1 MSEREAPSQVTT
13 RRGRLMRGQVLVRP
27 WGSRIR
33 QSIAAG
39 SLGAWPGLYVWIFGV
54 RSAFVFLVIAVVTLG
69 AVWRF
74 ARARVALD
82 STGMLR
88 VSGFWRDRE
97 FDARRVEVSAGEAL
111 TLVSFMPAVCL
122 AVSVAGRDFV
132 FPTISSMSDDQVARW
147 IASIEAAIESLD
159 GAPR

>member
-1 MSEREAPSQVTT
+1 VAV
-13 RRGRLMRGQVLVRP
+13 
-27 WGSRIR
+27 
-33 QSIAAG
+33 G
-39 SLGAWPGLYVWIFGV
+39 SLGGLVGLFVWIFGV

-82 STGMLR
+82 STGILR

-97 FDARRVEVSAGEAL
+97 FDARWVEVSAGEAP

-122 AVSVAGRDFV
+122 VVSVDGRDFV
-132 FPTISSMSDDQVARW
+132 FPTVSSMSDDQVARW
-147 IASIEAAIESLD
+147 VASIEAAIESLE
-159 GAPR
+159 GSPR

>member
-1 MSEREAPSQVTT
+1 MTET
-13 RRGRLMRGQVLVRP
+13 LVRP

-33 QSIAAG
+33 QSVAVGA
-39 SLGAWPGLYVWIFGV
+39 LGGLVGLFVWIFGV
-54 RSAFVFLVIAVVTLG
+54 RSALVFLVIAVVTFG

-74 ARARVALD
+74 ARARVALHGA
-82 STGMLR
+82 GMLR

-122 AVSVAGRDFV
+122 AVSVDGRDFV

-147 IASIEAAIESLD
+147 IASIEAAIESLE
-159 GAPR
+159 GSRR

>member
-1 MSEREAPSQVTT
+1 MAE
-13 RRGRLMRGQVLVRP
+13 VLVRP

-33 QSIAAG
+33 QSVAAG
-39 SLGAWPGLYVWIFGV
+39 SLGALSALLVWTFGV
-54 RSAFVFLVIAVVTLG
+54 RSAPVYLLIAVVTLG
-69 AVWRF
+69 AIWRL
-74 ARARVALD
+74 ARARVALH
-82 STGMLR
+82 SAGILR

-122 AVSVAGRDFV
+122 AVSVDGRDFV

-147 IASIEAAIESLD
+147 IASIEAAIARL
-159 GAPR
+159 GTARGPA